1 VIGVTN
7 IEDYD
12 AIRDK
17 MNSVNQEVGDNII
30 PDIHFFDEQMLIFV
44 FDKVRG
50 TGGYTFEAKH
60 ALINNDT
67 IALTVFS
74 SPPIGPATTVMT
86 QPFQILQ
93 LEKLDKEIELEII
106 E

>member
-30 PDIHFFDEQMLIFV
+30 PDIDFFDEQMLIFV

-50 TGGYTFEAKH
+50 TGGYTFKAKH
-60 ALINNDT
+60 ALVNNDT
-67 IALTVFS
+67 LTLSVIS
-74 SPPIGPATTVMT
+74 NPPNGPATSIMT
-86 QPFQILQ
+86 QPFQVLK
-93 LEKLDKEIELEII
+93 LERLDKKIEIEII